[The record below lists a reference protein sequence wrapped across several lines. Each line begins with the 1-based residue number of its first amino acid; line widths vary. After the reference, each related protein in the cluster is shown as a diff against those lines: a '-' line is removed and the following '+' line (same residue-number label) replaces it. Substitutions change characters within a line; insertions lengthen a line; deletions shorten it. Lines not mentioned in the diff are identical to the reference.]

1 MASMNVL
8 LVGVTVVLAVLA
20 LLWLLTA
27 SVGIGFKTANGLG
40 ARRRAAASAAAPE
53 PAPQA
58 AAESDIPPAHLAVIA
73 AAVASMTDAP
83 HRIVRVTAPT
93 NTKASWVLAGRLG
106 SYARGT
112 KI

>member
-1 MASMNVL
+1 MASLNVL

-27 SVGIGFKTANGLG
+27 GVGMGFKAANGIG
-40 ARRRAAASAAAPE
+40 ARRAATRPVMPE

-58 AAESDIPPAHLAVIA
+58 DSEPDIPPAHLAVIA
-73 AAVASMTDAP
+73 AAVATMIDAP

-112 KI
+112 KV